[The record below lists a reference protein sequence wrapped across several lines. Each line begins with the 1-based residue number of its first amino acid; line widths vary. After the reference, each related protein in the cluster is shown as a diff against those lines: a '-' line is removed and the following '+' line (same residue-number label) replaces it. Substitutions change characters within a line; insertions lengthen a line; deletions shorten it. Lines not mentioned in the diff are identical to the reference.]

1 MTPFFIAVDK
11 KTARRKTNTICG
23 QTVMVNTLDS

>member
-11 KTARRKTNTICG
+11 KAARRKINMICG